1 MGSSRASRL
10 APHGFLASRYA
21 TTTGQQEKGIAI
33 SKSITV
39 CLTFDFDAMS
49 LWIANYRTKS
59 PNALS
64 RGEFGRVGA
73 ERLLDLLAEHDIP
86 ATWFV
91 PGHTIEAFPAT
102 AERIAREGHEIGHH
116 GYCHENPTRL
126 SEEEEIEV
134 LAKGSALIEEV
145 AGRPPVG
152 YRTPS
157 GSFGQTTLR
166 LLLESGFLYDSSMMA
181 NDFSPYYCRLGDQAP
196 FDGPYVFGKEIDL
209 VELPFAWHLDDY
221 PFFEYVASRKRV
233 SPGLADP
240 SRVFEV
246 WTGDFDYLSQRIG
259 EGVFTLTMHPQVI
272 GRGHRL
278 LMLERVIEHIR
289 RCDGVV
295 FSKMEDVAREWR
307 RAHPLEPRSK
317 ATD

>member
-21 TTTGQQEKGIAI
+21 TTTGEQEKGIAI

-39 CLTFDFDAMS
+39 CLT
-49 LWIANYRTKS
+49 
-59 PNALS
+59 
-64 RGEFGRVGA
+64 
-73 ERLLDLLAEHDIP
+73 
-86 ATWFV
+86 
-91 PGHTIEAFPAT
+91 
-102 AERIAREGHEIGHH
+102 
-116 GYCHENPTRL
+116 
-126 SEEEEIEV
+126 
-134 LAKGSALIEEV
+134 
-145 AGRPPVG
+145 
-152 YRTPS
+152 
-157 GSFGQTTLR
+157 
-166 LLLESGFLYDSSMMA
+166 
-181 NDFSPYYCRLGDQAP
+181 
-196 FDGPYVFGKEIDL
+196 
-209 VELPFAWHLDDY
+209 FAWHLDDY

-246 WTGDFDYLSQRIG
+246 WTGDFDYLSERIG
-259 EGVFTLTMHPQVI
+259 DGVFILTMHPQVI

-289 RCDGVV
+289 NCDGVV